1 MKEEVVMTDFTKQ
14 VIQII
19 QSIPSGK
26 VMSYGAVADLAGNS
40 RAARGVSYILRS
52 RSKLDKLP
60 WHRVIGK
67 TGQLRIKDPE
77 GYLLQKHLLEQEGVY
92 VSDSGL
98 VDMDVYSYH
107 QS

>member
-1 MKEEVVMTDFTKQ
+1 MTEFTKQ

-26 VMSYGAVADLAGNS
+26 VMSSGAVADLAGNN
-40 RAARGVSYILRS
+40 RAARGVSYILWS
-52 RSKLDKLP
+52 RSKLDDLP

-77 GYLLQKHLLEQEGVY
+77 GYLLQKHLLEKEGVV
-92 VSDSGL
+92 VSESGL
-98 VDMDVYSYH
+98 VDMNIYRYI
-107 QS
+107 